1 MTAVILSQGK
11 CGLSRGITH
20 YMVAMAIS
28 DILVLIF
35 HVLLSEIVTY
45 YFPSSFLSQTEI
57 CPSYA
62 YLRIVSLDCSVW
74 LTVTFTFERF
84 INICCQK
91 LRLRFCTEK
100 TAAVVIMS
108 MCVLSCLKYIP
119 FHFMYEPSLIIDNI
133 EWGCQV
139 KTILFISAGWVAF
152 SWICTI
158 SVSLLP
164 FFLILLLNSLTVR
177 HVLAASRV
185 RKTLKRRGSGQNRS
199 DSEMENRQKSI
210 VLLFAVSITYILLW
224 MTETVTFMYTWI
236 TISALDQNPT
246 SPVYIAN
253 EVGLFLMHLS
263 SCMNTCIYGLTQ
275 SKFRNE
281 VKNAI
286 NFLITRVTKLI
297 K

>member
-1 MTAVILSQGK
+1 MAVIMSKGK
-11 CGLSRGITH
+11 CGLSRGITR

-35 HVLLSEIVTY
+35 HVLLSEIVAY
-45 YFPSSFLSQTEI
+45 YFPSSFLSQTAI
-57 CPSYA
+57 CTSYA

-74 LTVTFTFERF
+74 LTVTFTFDRF

-100 TAAVVIMS
+100 AAAVVIMFT
-108 MCVLSCLKYIP
+108 CVLSCLKYIP
-119 FHFMYEPSLIIDNI
+119 FRFMYEPSIVIDNI
-133 EWGCQV
+133 EWGCQA
-139 KTILFISAGWVAF
+139 KTIFFISAGWVAF
-152 SWICTI
+152 SWICTL

-164 FFLILLLNSLTVR
+164 FFLILLLNGLTVR

-185 RKTLKRRGSGQNRS
+185 RKTLKGLGSGQNRS

-210 VLLFAVSITYILLW
+210 VLLFSFSITYILLW
-224 MTETVTFMYTWI
+224 MMETVTFICTLLA
-236 TISALDQNPT
+236 ISALDQNPS
-246 SPVYIAN
+246 SPAYIAN

-281 VKNAI
+281 LKNAI
-286 NFLITRVTKLI
+286 NYLITRVTKLI